1 MKLKK
6 KYIIGTHVMF
16 YEIEALKDFVQSY
29 KNAMDEVENKENVTF
44 ELFYN
49 MSEMFETI
57 DTDQISRAELLGKYD
72 NICEDLEKNGYPITR
87 VIYEDSKPYSIGS
100 YRRELNDKGC
110 DYNDF
115 VIWGET
121 DMLFPKELFQAIE
134 TVSDYATQQN
144 IHRYCLTF
152 AVRKMWGDDWKVL
165 EHNDFTNS
173 KFTEMHDNL
182 WQNDPSSIW
191 YPMNIDE
198 MNKINAKSEEFDIGL
213 IDYPRF
219 DGSGLIISSDLI
231 QNGINIPR
239 AVWACGEDT
248 SFQNMIKIIMGN
260 AYRQFIIKNIL
271 KVHNR
276 NHPNKREYIKGE
288 SHMKGKSV
296 KTKRNT
302 NEIWQI
308 VHKLSENNLHNLGP
322 KQSKFNKFEDINPFI
337 TL

>member
-1 MKLKK
+1 MKLKN

-16 YEIEALKDFVQSY
+16 YEIEALKDMVQSY
-29 KNAMDEVENKENVTF
+29 KNAIDEVENKENVTF

-57 DTDQISRAELLGKYD
+57 DTDQISRQELLNKY
-72 NICEDLEKNGYPITR
+72 NSICDDLEKNGYPITKI
-87 VIYEDSKPYSIGS
+87 VYEGKKPYSIGS

-121 DMLFPKELFQAIE
+121 DMLFPKELFQVIE
-134 TVSDYATQQN
+134 IVSKYAAQQN
-144 IHRYCLTF
+144 INRYCLTF
-152 AVRKMWGDDWKVL
+152 AIRKMWGDDWKML
-165 EHNDFTNS
+165 EHNDFTNC

-198 MNKINAKSEEFDIGL
+198 MNEINAKAEEFDIK
-213 IDYPRF
+213 IINHPRF

-248 SFQNMIKIIMGN
+248 SFQNMIKIVMGDS
-260 AYRQFIIKNIL
+260 YRQFVIKNIL

-276 NHPNKREYIKGE
+276 NQPNKREYLKGA
-288 SHMKGKSV
+288 SHMKGESV

-302 NEIWQI
+302 NEIWQT

-322 KQSKFNKFEDINPFI
+322 KQDKFNKFDDII
-337 TL
+337 S

>member
-1 MKLKK
+1 
-6 KYIIGTHVMF
+6 MF

-44 ELFYN
+44 ELFFN
-49 MSEMFETI
+49 MSETFEFI
-57 DTDQISRAELLGKYD
+57 DTDQISKSKLLGKFNIICNDLRENNYPVTGIVYD
-72 NICEDLEKNGYPITR
+72 DN
-87 VIYEDSKPYSIGS
+87 KPYTIGS
-100 YRRELNDKGC
+100 YRRDLNDKGC
-110 DYNDF
+110 ENHDF
-115 VIWGET
+115 IIWGET
-121 DMLFPKELFQAIE
+121 DMLFPKELFHSIEAISE
-134 TVSDYATQQN
+134 YASQQN

-152 AVRKMWGDDWKVL
+152 AIRKMWGDDWKVL

-198 MNKINAKSEEFDIGL
+198 MDEINAKAEEFDIKI
-213 IDYPRF
+213 IDHPRF
-219 DGSGLIISSDLI
+219 DGSGLVISADLI

-248 SFQNMIKIIMGN
+248 SFQNMIKIIMGDS
-260 AYRQFIIKNIL
+260 YRQFVIKNIL

-288 SHMKGKSV
+288 GNMKGQSV
-296 KTKRNT
+296 KLKRNT
-302 NEIWQI
+302 NEIWQT

-322 KQSKFNKFEDINPFI
+322 KQSKFNKFDDIV
-337 TL
+337 

>member
-57 DTDQISRAELLGKYD
+57 DTDQISRQELLNKY
-72 NICEDLEKNGYPITR
+72 NSICDDLEKNGYPITKI
-87 VIYEDSKPYSIGS
+87 VYEGKKPYSIGS

-121 DMLFPKELFQAIE
+121 DMLFPKELFQVIE
-134 TVSDYATQQN
+134 IVSKYAAQQN

-152 AVRKMWGDDWKVL
+152 AIRKMWGDDWKML
-165 EHNDFTNS
+165 EHNDFTNC

-198 MNKINAKSEEFDIGL
+198 MNEINAKAEEFDIK
-213 IDYPRF
+213 IINHPRF

-248 SFQNMIKIIMGN
+248 SFQNMIKIVMGDS
-260 AYRQFIIKNIL
+260 YRQFVIKNIL

-288 SHMKGKSV
+288 SHMKGESV

-302 NEIWQI
+302 NEIWQT

-322 KQSKFNKFEDINPFI
+322 KQDKFNKFDDII
-337 TL
+337 S